1 SCGPEAR
8 KKNESG
14 ERELSIFLWP
24 REMMWCP
31 MPVRLRMRKHRRDW
45 IGVRCRIPD
54 RRRLSL
60 DLRWILRLQSRCRDR
75 EGPQHRANRRNKLE
89 TQTPHL
95 WYPKTFPPGGATPH

>member
-1 SCGPEAR
+1 
-8 KKNESG
+8 
-14 ERELSIFLWP
+14 
-24 REMMWCP
+24 MWCP

-75 EGPQHRANRRNKLE
+75 EGPSIVQIAPTNWTLKRRISGIRKLFRLE
-89 TQTPHL
+89 VQLPIKSL
-95 WYPKTFPPGGATPH
+95 QAKSPLMNE